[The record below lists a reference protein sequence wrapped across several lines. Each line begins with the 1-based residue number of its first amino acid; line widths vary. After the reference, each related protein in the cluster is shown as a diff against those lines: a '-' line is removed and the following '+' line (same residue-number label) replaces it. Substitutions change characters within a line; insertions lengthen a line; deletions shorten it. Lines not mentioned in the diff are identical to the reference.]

1 MPIRN
6 NEIYVNG
13 HAIAKPTSLLETFE
27 TMRAE
32 HGMAWIGLYKP
43 YDEELATVAEE
54 FHLHKLAVEDAR
66 TAHQRP
72 KCDAYGNILFTVL
85 RPARYDERTEAV
97 TLGEIHIFTGPDFV
111 VTVRHA
117 ESPDLAKVR
126 KKLEHNP
133 ALLAMGPIVVLHAV
147 ASQVIDEY
155 AEVLSDIQTDLDEI
169 ETQLFDGR
177 SRPTQRIF
185 KLTREVIAMQRA
197 VGPLDDVFLKVVG
210 WATSHNVDDEI
221 VRMLNDLRDHTHKIV
236 ETVEG
241 FRSILQNALSVNLA
255 LIAQRQNDEMA
266 KQAQDLQKISA
277 WGAIFFVPTVIGAIY
292 GMNFDGM
299 PELSWQYGYP
309 LSLLAMAV
317 ICGGLYAFFKKRR
330 WL

>member
-6 NEIYVNG
+6 NEIYVHG
-13 HAIAKPTSLLETFE
+13 HAIAKPESLLETFE
-27 TMRAE
+27 TMRAQ

-43 YDEELATVAEE
+43 YDEELDTVAKE

-72 KCDAYGNILFTVL
+72 KCDTYGNILFTVL
-85 RPARYDERTEAV
+85 RPARYDQKTEAIA
-97 TLGEIHIFTGPDFV
+97 LGEIHIFTGPDFV

-133 ALLAMGPIVVLHAV
+133 TLLAMGPVVVLHAV
-147 ASQVIDEY
+147 VSQVIDEY
-155 AEVLSDIQTDLDEI
+155 VTVLDDIQSDIDEI

-197 VGPLDDVFLKVVG
+197 VGPLDDVFIKVAA
-210 WATSHNVDDEI
+210 WATDHKVDDEI
-221 VRMLNDLRDHTHKIV
+221 VRMINDLRDHTKKVV
-236 ETVEG
+236 ETVDG
-241 FRSILQNALSVNLA
+241 FRSILQNAFSVNLA

-266 KQAQDLQKISA
+266 KQAQDVQKISA

-292 GMNFDGM
+292 GMNFHNM
-299 PELSWQYGYP
+299 PELSWQWGYP
-309 LSLLAMAV
+309 ISLAAMGV
-317 ICGGLYAFFKKRR
+317 ICGGLYVFFKKRK

>member
-13 HAIAKPTSLLETFE
+13 HAIAKPASLLETFE

-32 HGMAWIGLYKP
+32 HGMAWIGLFKP
-43 YDEELATVAEE
+43 YDEELEAVAKE
-54 FHLHKLAVEDAR
+54 FHLHKLAIEDAR

-72 KCDAYGNILFTVL
+72 KCDTYGNILFTVL
-85 RPARYDERTEAV
+85 RPARYVPKTESV

-117 ESPDLAKVR
+117 ETPDLAKVR
-126 KKLEHNP
+126 KKLEKNP
-133 ALLAMGPIVVLHAV
+133 SLLAMGPLVVLHAV
-147 ASQVIDEY
+147 VSQVIDEY
-155 AEVLSDIQTDLDEI
+155 SEVIDEIQTDLDQI

-185 KLTREVIAMQRA
+185 KLTREVIDMQRA
-197 VGPLDDVFLKVVG
+197 VGPLDDVFEKVVA
-210 WATSHNVDDEI
+210 WAHDHKVEEEI
-221 VRMLNDLRDHTHKIV
+221 VRMLNDLRDHTKKVV
-236 ETVEG
+236 ETVDG

-266 KQAQDLQKISA
+266 KQAQDVQKISA

-292 GMNFDGM
+292 GMNFHNM

-309 LSLLAMAV
+309 LSLAAMLV
-317 ICGGLYAFFKKRR
+317 ICGGLYFFFKKRK

>member
-6 NEIYVNG
+6 NEIYVDG
-13 HAIAKPTSLLETFE
+13 KAIAAPTSLVETFE
-27 TMRAE
+27 TMRAH

-43 YDEELATVAEE
+43 FDHEIDAVAKE

-72 KCDAYGNILFTVL
+72 KCDTYGNIMFTVL
-85 RPARYDERTEAV
+85 RPARYEQHTELV
-97 TLGEIHIFTGPDFV
+97 HLGEIHIFTGPDFV

-126 KKLEHNP
+126 HDLEKNP
-133 ALLAMGPIVVLHAV
+133 TQLAMGPVVVLHAV
-147 ASQVIDEY
+147 LNQIIDEY
-155 AEVLSDIQTDLDEI
+155 SVVLDEIQTDIDQI

-185 KLTREVIAMQRA
+185 KLTQEVIAMQRA
-197 VGPLDDVFLKVVG
+197 VGPLDDVFHKVVA
-210 WATSHNVDDEI
+210 WAVDHQVDEEI
-221 VRMLNDLRDHTHKIV
+221 VRMLNDLRDHTKKVV
-236 ETVEG
+236 ETVSG
-241 FRSILQNALSVNLA
+241 FRAILQDALSVNLA

-266 KQAQDLQKISA
+266 KQAEDVQKISA
-277 WGAIFFVPTVIGAIY
+277 WGAILFVPTVVGAIY
-292 GMNFDGM
+292 GMNFRNM
-299 PELSWQYGYP
+299 PELSWSWGYP
-309 LSLLAMAV
+309 LAMIFIAAT
-317 ICGGLYAFFKKRR
+317 CGALYVNFKKRE